1 MNRREKKR
9 IELAQSAKNC
19 VTKKEVR
26 VGKANIKSHS
36 NMGTSHLWSS
46 FNAVHFSFLP
56 ISRPG
61 VPALTSPAA
70 AHVDH
75 CADGIRQPVSS
86 KVMNG

>member
-36 NMGTSHLWSS
+36 NMGTGHRWSS
-46 FNAVHFSFLP
+46 FNAIRFSFLP
-56 ISRPG
+56 TPRPG
-61 VPALTSPAA
+61 VPALTSPVAA
-70 AHVDH
+70 RVDH
-75 CADGIRQPVSS
+75 SADWIRQPGS
-86 KVMNG
+86 KN

>member
-36 NMGTSHLWSS
+36 NMGTGHLWSS

-56 ISRPG
+56 IPDPESQPSHRLPLLTWTK
-61 VPALTSPAA
+61 VPTGFVSPV
-70 AHVDH
+70 HKL
-75 CADGIRQPVSS
+75 R
-86 KVMNG
+86 